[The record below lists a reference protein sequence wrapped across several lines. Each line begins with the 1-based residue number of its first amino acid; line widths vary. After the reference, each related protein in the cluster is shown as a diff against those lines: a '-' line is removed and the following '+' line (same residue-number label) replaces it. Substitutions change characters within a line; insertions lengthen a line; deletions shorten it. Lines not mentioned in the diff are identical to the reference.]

1 MGLASFAFL
10 VGAVIFLIPQ
20 YLSIRGA
27 RRQHAEHVFSL
38 WYLFGLSLVIVS
50 GLFAYMYV
58 NVLSQGR
65 PGLQGWPASAVL
77 FLFDAALDIRGEFYV
92 VACASA
98 FLLLP
103 QILAYVA
110 SGLYG
115 CAHLPTTLKWI
126 DRFVAW
132 SLIKFFIILAGIM
145 AAQAILATYGHPY
158 RKPRDIPSRLF
169 YTSLFLSVSFTIFVF
184 YCSRENILAALDRL
198 GLRSRLSK
206 IHRFMTRYAK
216 PKTKGVSKSL
226 EEMIFDSLSQWL
238 IARVAKI
245 IARKIRRDQLQ
256 GA

>member
-1 MGLASFAFL
+1 MSSAKDARDFK
-10 VGAVIFLIPQ
+10 GAVPAPSSSCSTRPWTFAASSTLSHAQALFFFSSDLGLI
-20 YLSIRGA
+20 
-27 RRQHAEHVFSL
+27 
-38 WYLFGLSLVIVS
+38 
-50 GLFAYMYV
+50 
-58 NVLSQGR
+58 
-65 PGLQGWPASAVL
+65 
-77 FLFDAALDIRGEFYV
+77 
-92 VACASA
+92 
-98 FLLLP
+98 
-103 QILAYVA
+103 A

-226 EEMIFDSLSQWL
+226 EEMIFDSLSEC
-238 IARVAKI
+238 
-245 IARKIRRDQLQ
+245 
-256 GA
+256 